1 MRLIFVHWV
10 YEDRG
15 SAQDIHNYA
24 EIAKTLGHEVVI
36 YGPRQVKSAFNYS
49 LEINPADAV
58 IFIFEWTTDL
68 QRGDQLDLLRL
79 VGQIPRRRRVVIDCD
94 GKYNDAIDVTGDYNH
109 PDTNVSQRWVEICDS
124 LADKIYQPT
133 FHPLRPN
140 VHSFLFHAYNPVW
153 EMPLDFRDKQY
164 GMYYVGN
171 NWFRWQPMRRVLAV
185 LEGVR
190 AEVGRVGFVG
200 YGWDAP
206 APWANSTIIEAA
218 YYTDPDYLRQ
228 LEIEVQ
234 PPIHFHEVI
243 AAMGKGVFTPVI
255 YRPLFDHLQLVTCRT
270 FETVAANTIPLF
282 TQDAAFV
289 REVYGAHAEELVLG
303 HHGTE
308 KICDVLQ
315 RSDYYADIVREMRRH
330 LAAHHSYAARIK
342 ELVDIVT
349 G

>member
-15 SAQDIHNYA
+15 SAQDLHNYA
-24 EIAKTLGHEVVI
+24 EIAKTLGHEIVI
-36 YGPRQVKSAFNYS
+36 YGPRQVRSAFNYS

-94 GKYNDAIDVTGDYNH
+94 GKYNDALNVVGDYNH
-109 PDTNVSQRWVEICDS
+109 PDTHMSQRWVEICDS

-133 FHPLRPN
+133 FHPSRPN
-140 VHSFLFHAYNPVW
+140 VRSFLFHAYNPVW
-153 EMPLDFRDKQY
+153 EIPLDFKDKQY

-171 NWFRWQPMRRVLAV
+171 NWFRWQPMRPILAM

-190 AEVGRVGFVG
+190 ADVGRVGFVG
-200 YGWDAP
+200 YGWDTP

-243 AAMGKGVFTPVI
+243 AAMSKGVFTPVI

-289 REVYGAHAEELVLG
+289 REVYGAHAEALVLG
-303 HHGTE
+303 PHGTE
-308 KICDVLQ
+308 KILDVLR
-315 RSDYYADIVREMRRH
+315 RSDYYADIVREMRCH

-342 ELVDIVT
+342 ELIEMVT

>member
-58 IFIFEWTTDL
+58 IFIFEWTTAL

-109 PDTNVSQRWVEICDS
+109 PDTNVSQRWVAICDS

-153 EMPLDFRDKQY
+153 EMPLDFRAKQY

-190 AEVGRVGFVG
+190 AEVGRVRFVG
-200 YGWDAP
+200 HGWDAP

-218 YYTDPDYLRQ
+218 YYTDPDYLRP
-228 LEIEVQ
+228 LEIEVP
-234 PPIHFHEVI
+234 PPIHFNEVI

-255 YRPLFDHLQLVTCRT
+255 YRPLFDRLQLVTCRT

-289 REVYGAHAEELVLG
+289 REVYGAHAEEFVLG

-315 RSDYYADIVREMRRH
+315 RSDYYADRVREMRRH

-342 ELVDIVT
+342 ELIEIVT